1 MGRLKNII
9 SSQDFYI
16 KLLALIGLPMI
27 FVNLYVNGYQAIIEI
42 LNGNTSILYRDF
54 EVYVR
59 TVQFF
64 LDDPSKLYW
73 IPEWMGEN
81 WFIYPP
87 LSILIF
93 LPFGVIPEPW
103 NLILWRAFNLII
115 YYYSIRMLLTTL
127 GQRYKVDLDRNR
139 IYVYLIAF
147 SLGSFFLNINH
158 GQVNI
163 ITLYFAVLSFCFLQ
177 KNRII
182 TSSGF
187 FAAGFWLKLYPIT
200 LFPLFLKDN
209 KTLKTAILSITGF
222 VIILPLLLSPIIPI
236 EQYRYFFFDFL
247 PYFVNLPH
255 DMSPCNQSV
264 MCFLMHFYLPVDTFG
279 DYLRFEILSW
289 IRISNSLLFISSVIL
304 IFILFIRDKKRHL
317 HWAFSSLLAIS
328 PVFSVTGWEAV
339 YILSLPLIISILYQ
353 IRDKS
358 LIIKMIVILC
368 IILLYLPKPPSGLI
382 AQYTNT
388 VPFLFQMLFFFR
400 YMFITIFMIILSYRY
415 INKNEINQ
423 KVSVT

>member
-1 MGRLKNII
+1 
-9 SSQDFYI
+9 
-16 KLLALIGLPMI
+16 MI

-42 LNGNTSILYRDF
+42 INGNTAALYRDF

-64 LDDPSKLYW
+64 LDEPSKLYW

-87 LSILIF
+87 LSIFLF
-93 LPFGVIPEPW
+93 LPFGIIPEPW
-103 NLILWRAFNLII
+103 NLIFWRAFNLII
-115 YYYSIRMLLTTL
+115 YYYSIKILLNVL
-127 GQRYKVDLDRNR
+127 GQREQLDFGKNR

-163 ITLYFAVLSFCFLQ
+163 VTLYFAVLSFYFLL
-177 KNRII
+177 KNNII
-182 TSSGF
+182 LSNGF
-187 FAAGFWLKLYPIT
+187 FSAGFWLKLYPVT
-200 LFPLFLKDN
+200 LFPIYLKNKKTIKTTFLS
-209 KTLKTAILSITGF
+209 LLGF
-222 VIILPLLLSPIIPI
+222 IIILPLLLSPIIPL

-264 MCFLMHFYLPVDTFG
+264 MCFLMHFYLPVETFG
-279 DYLRFEILSW
+279 DYLRFEILPW
-289 IRISNSLLFISSVIL
+289 IRITNSLLFISTIVI
-304 IFILFIRDKKRHL
+304 IFILFLRNKKQNL
-317 HWAFSSLLAIS
+317 HWAFVSLLAIS

-339 YILSLPLIISILYQ
+339 YILSLPLILCVLYQ
-353 IRDKS
+353 IRNRT
-358 LIIKMIVILC
+358 LFAKMIVSLC
-368 IILLYLPKPPSGLI
+368 IILMYLPKPPSGSI

-400 YMFITIFMIILSYRY
+400 YMLITLFLIILSYRY
-415 INKNEINQ
+415 TQNKTKQLEI
-423 KVSVT
+423 